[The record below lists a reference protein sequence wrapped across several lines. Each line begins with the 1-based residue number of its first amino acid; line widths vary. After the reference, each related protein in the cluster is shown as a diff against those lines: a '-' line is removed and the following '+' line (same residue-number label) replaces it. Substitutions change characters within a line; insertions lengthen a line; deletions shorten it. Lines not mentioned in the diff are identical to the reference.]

1 MKWVAAILA
10 VAAVLGAGVYGF
22 THLPQ
27 MDPLMTRSRLAR
39 IQASPHYKNG
49 EFVPETP
56 HVAVTPDKSSMW
68 PLLRPTK
75 GIHMPKDVM
84 PAVKTDL
91 KSLDPKEDVVVW
103 LGHSSF
109 YVQLGGEKI
118 LIDPILTTYASPV
131 PFIIKAYPGTE
142 LYTAEDIPD
151 DIDVM
156 VLSHDHWD
164 HLDYDLV
171 RAIEPKVRHVV
182 TGLGNGGYYE
192 KWGYPLSKIHEE
204 DWYTPVKLGD
214 NFTVWVMPT
223 RHFSGRMLHRN
234 QTLYAGFVIESGGK
248 RLFYSGDGGYD
259 DRFARI
265 GKQFGGFDLAIM
277 EDGQYNEI
285 GWPSVHMLLEESAKG
300 AEELHA
306 KVVIPCHNSKY
317 TLAPH
322 TWKDPLER
330 FAAASQGKSYKLA
343 TPKIGEAVRPFDPK
357 QTYEKWWETL
367 E

>member
-1 MKWVAAILA
+1 MKLPVIIGLILA
-10 VAAVLGAGVYGF
+10 GLAAAVYGF

-27 MDPLMTRSRLAR
+27 MDPLMTPERKAR
-39 IQASPHYKNG
+39 IEASPHYKNG

-56 HVAVTPDKSSMW
+56 HTAMKPQKTSMW
-68 PLLRPTK
+68 PLLMPEK
-75 GIHMPKDVM
+75 GVHMPKDVL

-91 KSLDPKEDVVVW
+91 KALDPREDVVVW

-109 YVQLGGEKI
+109 YVQLGGRKI
-118 LIDPILTTYASPV
+118 LIDPVLATYASPV
-131 PFIIKAYPGTE
+131 PFIVKAYEGTE

-156 VLSHDHWD
+156 ILSHDHWD

-171 RAIEPKVRHVV
+171 RAIEPKIKHVV

-192 KWGYPLSKIHEE
+192 KWGYPLAKIHEE

-214 NFTVWVMPT
+214 DFTVWVMPA

-234 QTLYAGFVIESGGK
+234 QTLYAGFVIESGGR

-265 GKQFGGFDLAIM
+265 GKQFGSFDLAIM

-285 GWPSVHMLLEESAKG
+285 GWPSVHMMPEQSAKG

-306 KVVIPCHNSKY
+306 KVVIPCYNSKY

-322 TWKDPLER
+322 RWKDPLER
-330 FAAASQGKSYKLA
+330 FSAASQGKPYKLA
-343 TPKIGEAVRPFDPK
+343 TPKIGEAIRPFDPK
-357 QTYEKWWETL
+357 QTYTEWWKIIN
-367 E
+367 